1 MRLTR
6 NVPAGSRGFG
16 RGRWRALRRLFG
28 RGGVSS
34 SVLMT
39 GGARSWRRL
48 EEEVGRIKGHFGPIN
63 ALAVNPDGR
72 SYCSGSED
80 GYVRLHHF
88 GADYL
93 ERRDPVPEEIEGEG

>member
-1 MRLTR
+1 MYVGGGQDAMSVTTT
-6 NVPAGSRGFG
+6 AGKQGHFECCL
-16 RGRWRALRRLFG
+16 WE
-28 RGGVSS
+28 
-34 SVLMT
+34 MIY
-39 GGARSWRRL
+39 